1 MGTRASS
8 PCQTSTRIDTR
19 GDRLGNVLA
28 RIVKQDFVLA
38 DVDADRRKPGQTTVE
53 RRNQWVGEV
62 VVAEVEVGELG

>member
-38 DVDADRRKPGQTTVE
+38 DVDAGRRGSPAKPP
-53 RRNQWVGEV
+53 
-62 VVAEVEVGELG
+62 